1 MNEEKFENKIVAVR
15 TTSGRE
21 RQVIDKL
28 VMLIKKNN
36 YKIYSI
42 VSPNEIKG
50 YFFVEAE
57 SIDDVKV
64 AIYGIN
70 HVKGIIEGKEHEV
83 KEVSME
89 EIEHFFAPVSE
100 VIKVEERDI
109 IELTSGPFKGDK
121 AKVIRVDKLK
131 EEVVVELLEAAVSI
145 PLTVKMDSI
154 RVIRKKDEV
163 EE

>member
-1 MNEEKFENKIVAVR
+1 MTENKIVAVR

-28 VMLIKKNN
+28 MTVIKKNAYN
-36 YKIYSI
+36 IYSI
-42 VSPNEIKG
+42 VSPNEIRG

-57 SIDDVKV
+57 SVDDVKV

-70 HVKGIIEGKEHEV
+70 HVKGVIEGKTGEV

-109 IELTSGPFKGDK
+109 VELTSGPFKGDK
-121 AKVIRVDKLK
+121 AKVVRVDKLK

-154 RVIRKKDEV
+154 RVIRKKDDTE
-163 EE
+163 

>member
-1 MNEEKFENKIVAVR
+1 MAEEAVSNQIVAVR
-15 TTSGRE
+15 TTAGRE

-28 VMLIKKNN
+28 VSIIKRDGFHV
-36 YKIYSI
+36 YAI
-42 VSPNEIKG
+42 VSPSEIRG

-57 SIDDVKV
+57 SIDDVRV
-64 AIYGIN
+64 AIYGIP
-70 HVKGIIEGKEHEV
+70 HVKGVIEGGVDMK
-83 KEVSME
+83 
-89 EIEHFFAPVSE
+89 EIEHFFAPISE
-100 VIKVEERDI
+100 VINVEERDI
-109 IELTSGPFKGDK
+109 VELTSGPFKGDK
-121 AKVIRVDKLK
+121 AKVQRVDKLK

>member
-1 MNEEKFENKIVAVR
+1 MSEEQGNVIVTVR
-15 TTSGRE
+15 TTAGRE

-28 VMLIKKNN
+28 WSIIKRDKF
-36 YKIYSI
+36 KIYSVI
-42 VSPNEIKG
+42 SPNEIRG

-57 SIDDVKV
+57 SIDDVRV
-64 AIYGIN
+64 AVYGIS
-70 HVKGIIEGKEHEV
+70 HVKGVIEGGVDMK
-83 KEVSME
+83 
-89 EIEHFFAPVSE
+89 EIEHFFAPISE
-100 VIKVEERDI
+100 VINVEERDI
-109 IELTSGPFKGDK
+109 VELTSGPFKGDK
-121 AKVIRVDKLK
+121 AKVQRVDKLK